1 MSCGR
6 GFTLVEVLVALGMVA
21 VALAAGLALQSS
33 LQRRAEREPMA
44 LLAELC
50 ARNRLTALRLLR
62 QLPAAGEERSHC
74 AQAGRTLE
82 VLTTITQTA
91 SPDLRQVRVRVQ
103 LSDQGGRGEGVLLNL
118 ASVLGRY

>member
-1 MSCGR
+1 MTPSR

-33 LQRRAEREPMA
+33 LLARADREPIA
-44 LLAELC
+44 LLAEVC
-50 ARNRLTALRLLR
+50 ARNRFTALRLLR
-62 QLPAAGEERSHC
+62 QLPAAGEERSTC

-82 VLTTITQTA
+82 VLTTITPTS
-91 SPDLRQVRVRVQ
+91 SPDMRQVRVGVQ
-103 LSDQGGRGEGVLLNL
+103 LSDPGGRGESVLLSL